1 MVNAKKY
8 ARFFTSDQL
17 APDLKNKSVRA
28 GVYVLASTGGLHVLQ
43 LCSVVLLAR
52 VLLPEHFGL
61 VSMVTVLTGFAD
73 RVKHLG
79 LSTATIQQK
88 DITHEQVSALFWINA
103 GGGLLISA
111 VLAGLSWWIAEFYQE
126 PSLIAVTLTLSLSFV
141 FGGLSVQHEALLRRQ
156 MKFKVLAYVQI
167 GANLLSILLGIML
180 ALNGFTYWALLWK
193 ELTKSIFDAMGK
205 WLACR
210 WWPSFVG
217 LSSGIG
223 HLLHVGKNIFSV
235 DSIYT
240 ASRMMDQLLLG
251 KFAGAEALGLYKQA
265 FQLMAAPMS
274 QLTYPVGS
282 VALPSLSILQGEPDR
297 YQGYYQ
303 KILSL
308 LSFVTIPM
316 ATFVAIF
323 SEDIIAIVLGEQ
335 WMGSAWILRVL
346 SIGAM
351 IEPLISTCGMVM
363 ITQKKTA
370 RLLKWTLVY
379 GLCLILG
386 FAMGVQWGAIGV
398 ALGYTISHY
407 VLMIPALTFGFRET
421 PISLSVFFRVVSV
434 PAGLSLIMGT
444 ILLFLA
450 REIVFLD
457 SVSRLGLSLIV
468 AVVSYL
474 GLWLILPRGRER
486 LFGDISSL
494 LAAFRPSPR
503 SCN

>member
-1 MVNAKKY
+1 
-8 ARFFTSDQL
+8 
-17 APDLKNKSVRA
+17 
-28 GVYVLASTGGLHVLQ
+28 
-43 LCSVVLLAR
+43 
-52 VLLPEHFGL
+52 
-61 VSMVTVLTGFAD
+61 
-73 RVKHLG
+73 
-79 LSTATIQQK
+79 
-88 DITHEQVSALFWINA
+88 
-103 GGGLLISA
+103 
-111 VLAGLSWWIAEFYQE
+111 
-126 PSLIAVTLTLSLSFV
+126 
-141 FGGLSVQHEALLRRQ
+141 
-156 MKFKVLAYVQI
+156 
-167 GANLLSILLGIML
+167 
-180 ALNGFTYWALLWK
+180 
-193 ELTKSIFDAMGK
+193 MGK